1 MRRSAPI
8 DRPCRR
14 LAAALLAAL
23 ALMLLPCVASA
34 ADAHRFDGQWLT
46 TVSCLDSRGGLG
58 YSYRFLGVVKD
69 GVYHGLHGTLGQP
82 GSLQVDG
89 PIAADG
95 TGQLY
100 AQGLTGSKEFV
111 PGTDTPRGTDYGY
124 HIDAHFGATAGTG
137 KRVEGRPCTVEFEKQ

>member
-8 DRPCRR
+8 DRACRR
-14 LAAALLAAL
+14 LAAAPLAAL
-23 ALMLLPCVASA
+23 ALAFLPGLSLA
-34 ADAHRFDGQWLT
+34 AGGQRFDGQWLT

-89 PIAADG
+89 PITADG
-95 TGQLY
+95 TGKLY

-124 HIDAHFGATAGTG
+124 HIDAHFGATTGTG
-137 KRVEGRPCTVEFEKQ
+137 NRVEGRPCTVEFTRQ

>member
-1 MRRSAPI
+1 MRRSASI
-8 DRPCRR
+8 DWPRR
-14 LAAALLAAL
+14 RRAAALPAAL
-23 ALMLLPCVASA
+23 ALAFLPGLSLA
-34 ADAHRFDGQWLT
+34 AGGQRFDGNWQT

-69 GVYHGLHGTLGQP
+69 GMFHGLHGTLGQP

-95 TGQLY
+95 TGKLY

-137 KRVEGRPCTVEFEKQ
+137 NRVEGRPCSVEFEKQ

>member
-1 MRRSAPI
+1 MQQATG
-8 DRPCRR
+8 
-14 LAAALLAAL
+14 LLAAL
-23 ALMLLPCVASA
+23 ALTLLPSVAA
-34 ADAHRFDGQWLT
+34 AGGGQNFDGQWQT

-95 TGQLY
+95 TGKLY

-137 KRVEGRPCTVEFEKQ
+137 NRVEGRPCTVEFTRQ

>member
-1 MRRSAPI
+1 MQ
-8 DRPCRR
+8 
-14 LAAALLAAL
+14 LATGLLAAL
-23 ALMLLPCVASA
+23 ALVLLPSVASA
-34 ADAHRFDGQWLT
+34 SNAQRFDGNWQT

-69 GVYHGLHGTLGQP
+69 GVFHGLHGTLGQP

-95 TGQLY
+95 TGKLY

-124 HIDAHFGATAGTG
+124 HIDAHFGTTAGTG
-137 KRVEGRPCTVEFEKQ
+137 NRVEGRPCSVEFTRQ

>member
-1 MRRSAPI
+1 MQQATG
-8 DRPCRR
+8 
-14 LAAALLAAL
+14 LLAAL
-23 ALMLLPCVASA
+23 ALTLLPSVAA
-34 ADAHRFDGQWLT
+34 AAGGQHFDGQWQT

-69 GVYHGLHGTLGQP
+69 GVYHGLHGNLGQP

-95 TGQLY
+95 TGKLY

-137 KRVEGRPCTVEFEKQ
+137 NRVEGRPCTVEFTRQ